1 MNKRLLYILFITPFF
16 VFAIYNTADAKKNSA
31 PAEQTGALGEPSC
44 GSSTIECHFNT
55 NCGNETS
62 ILSSLNYDISI
73 TANGI
78 PVDSNFLYSPGS
90 FYEMVFTINKPTD
103 RNGFSLTAI
112 DLNNNYAGVLSVL
125 NDSETELSN
134 NNNNY
139 VGHSNSLGISEWS
152 FNWQAPAENTG
163 NVKFFASA
171 NKGSNGKAPIEL
183 NKVEPCADTIIPVM
197 FEIKEGE
204 VSGINTISL
213 LNEIAVLNN
222 PILNNDVII
231 ETITKEPKTYFI
243 SIFDLS
249 GKRVTYKEQ
258 TLHIGIKT
266 LEISLERKGIFIMN
280 ISTNKNE
287 TANYKILN

>member
-1 MNKRLLYILFITPFF
+1 MKRTLFFNLLLPFF
-16 VFAIYNTADAKKNSA
+16 VFAIFNTAHAKKNSA

-62 ILSSLNYDISI
+62 ILSALNYDISI
-73 TANGI
+73 TANGMQL
-78 PVDSNFLYSPGS
+78 DNNFSYSPGT

-103 RNGFSLTAI
+103 RNGFSLTAV
-112 DLNNNYAGVLSVL
+112 DLNNNYAGTLSV
-125 NDSETELSN
+125 SN
-134 NNNNY
+134 GSDAEISTTNSNY
-139 VGHSNSLGISEWS
+139 VGHTNSLGVSEWS
-152 FNWQAPAENTG
+152 FNWLAPAVGTG
-163 NVKFFASA
+163 NVKFYASA

-183 NKVEPCADTIIPVM
+183 NKVEPCADTIIPVI

-204 VSGINTISL
+204 VSGLNTVSL
-213 LNEIAVLNN
+213 QNEIAILNN
-222 PILNNDVII
+222 PIINNQIII

-249 GKRVTYKEQ
+249 GKRVAYQEQ
-258 TLHIGIKT
+258 IVSTGIETLKIPLT
-266 LEISLERKGIFIMN
+266 QKGLFIMN
-280 ISTNKNE
+280 ISTDKNE